1 MSGVVQPLGVKV
13 PKPRQHDAGGPRLTR
28 HVGEEGETAEQL
40 KERVEN
46 TEVIATAQDKL
57 GVGIREEG
65 SQ

>member
-1 MSGVVQPLGVKV
+1 MKTV
-13 PKPRQHDAGGPRLTR
+13 RLTT

-40 KERVEN
+40 NERVEN